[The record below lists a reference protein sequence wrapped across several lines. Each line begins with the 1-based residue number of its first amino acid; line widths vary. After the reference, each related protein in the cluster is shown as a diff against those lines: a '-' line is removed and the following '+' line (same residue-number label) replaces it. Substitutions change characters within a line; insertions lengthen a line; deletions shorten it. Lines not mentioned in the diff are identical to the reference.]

1 MGEKRISRYMFTHP
15 GNVGIY
21 GKTQSG
27 KTTLIFDLIRNIDNM
42 VRDKNDNLVHYNSIW
57 VFHGVASQS
66 LYEGLQSDEP
76 SINFYR
82 GFPTEPIEDVVTKDQ
97 RPALVFID
105 DQEELLR
112 DSGENRVKNLVN
124 RDCHHL
130 DMLVVMSFQSLF
142 PRGNESLN
150 IQRQFDVYVFMTF
163 TGNNNIRL
171 KLEKVLGERRKL
183 IALLVKVWHKWTK
196 IRGGYMLI
204 DLHLDRTDLHK
215 EVIAWC
221 RIFPADQ
228 GDEEYPPRLLKK
240 NLVR

>member
-1 MGEKRISRYMFTHP
+1 M
-15 GNVGIY
+15 
-21 GKTQSG
+21 
-27 KTTLIFDLIRNIDNM
+27 
-42 VRDKNDNLVHYNSIW
+42 
-57 VFHGVASQS
+57 ASQP
-66 LYEGLQSDEP
+66 LYEELQLDEP
-76 SINFYR
+76 LINFYR
-82 GFPTEPIEDVVTKDQ
+82 GFPTEPIEDIITKEQ

-163 TGNNNIRL
+163 AGNNNIKL
-171 KLEKVLGERRKL
+171 KLEKVLGERNKMINL
-183 IALLVKVWHKWTK
+183 IVKVWRKWTA

-204 DLHLDRTDLHK
+204 DLHLDRIDRHK
-215 EVIAWC
+215 EVIAWYK
-221 RIFPADQ
+221 IFPSDQ
-228 GDEEYPPRLLKK
+228 KDERNPPRVLRR

>member
-1 MGEKRISRYMFTHP
+1 MGEKTISRFVFTHP
-15 GNVGIY
+15 GNIGIY

-27 KTTLIFDLIRNIDNM
+27 KTSLIFNLIRNIDTM
-42 VRDKNDNLVHYNSIW
+42 VRDKRGDFVHYNSIW
-57 VFHGVASQS
+57 VFHGVASQP
-66 LYEGLQSDEP
+66 LYEELQLDEP
-76 SINFYR
+76 LINFYR
-82 GFPTEPIEDVVTKDQ
+82 GFPTEPIEDIITKEQ

-163 TGNNNIRL
+163 AGNNNIKL
-171 KLEKVLGERRKL
+171 KLEKVLGERNKMINL
-183 IALLVKVWHKWTK
+183 IVKVWRKWTA

-204 DLHLDRTDLHK
+204 DLHLDRIDRHK
-215 EVIAWC
+215 EVIAWYK
-221 RIFPADQ
+221 IFPSDQ
-228 GDEEYPPRLLKK
+228 KDERNPPRVLRR